1 MAVPNYVDLVRT
13 HPGFNRL
20 EIGDLLFAE
29 YTCPVNDRFFK
40 KWSHLDCVVHALS
53 GRKTWHT
60 QNGSHTLRAGETL
73 LVKKG
78 CVNIEQ
84 YFDPGFCLIVCFLPD
99 AFVGG
104 IVKEYVGELEAPKA
118 AVDPQVALL
127 PVRPDPAISGYFQS
141 LHAYFAGRERP
152 SEALLRVK
160 LRELV
165 VGLIF
170 SRGNPEI
177 SAYLRSL
184 VSPGGPPLA
193 AIMESNF
200 TCNLSLEE
208 FSRLCHRSLSSFKR
222 EFRRE
227 FGETPGKWL
236 LARRLD
242 HAAALLREGRRNV
255 TEAAFE
261 SGFEDVS
268 HFSRAFKQRFGEPP
282 SRLRAEPAASS
293 QAGVPGGPDEIE
305 GIPSNR

>member
-20 EIGDLLFAE
+20 EIGELLFAE
-29 YTCPVNDRFFK
+29 YTCPVTDRFFK

-60 QNGSHTLRAGETL
+60 QGGSVTLHQGQTL

-78 CVNIEQ
+78 CVNMEQ

-99 AFVGG
+99 AFVGE
-104 IVKEYVGELEAPKA
+104 IAKEHAAQLEAARA
-118 AVDPQVALL
+118 AVDPAVMLL
-127 PVRPDPAISGYFQS
+127 PIHDDPAVAGYFQS
-141 LHAYFAGRERP
+141 LRTYFSGREKP
-152 SEALLRVK
+152 SEPLLRVK

-165 VGLIF
+165 VGLLF
-170 SRGNPEI
+170 SRANTDV

-184 VSPGGPPLA
+184 ATPGGPSIA
-193 AIMESNF
+193 AIMENNF
-200 TCNLSLEE
+200 ACNLSLEE
-208 FSRLCHRSLSSFKR
+208 FARLSHRSLSSFKR

-227 FGETPGKWL
+227 FNETPGKWL

-242 HAAALLREGRRNV
+242 HAAGLLREGRKNV

-261 SGFEDVS
+261 SGFEDLS
-268 HFSRAFKQRFGEPP
+268 HFSRAFKSRFGESP
-282 SRLRAEPAASS
+282 SKLRAEAPLAS
-293 QAGVPGGPDEIE
+293 
-305 GIPSNR
+305 

>member
-40 KWSHLDCVVHALS
+40 KWSHLDCVVHALV
-53 GRKTWHT
+53 GRKVWHT
-60 QNGSHTLRAGETL
+60 QNGSHTLRAGETM

-84 YFDPGFCLIVCFLPD
+84 FFDPGFCLIVCFLPD

-104 IVKEYVGELEAPKA
+104 IVGEYEEELARGSAGRA
-118 AVDPQVALL
+118 AVDPATLL
-127 PVRPDPAISGYFQS
+127 MPVQDDPAISAYFQS
-141 LHAYFAGRERP
+141 LHTYFAGREKP

-165 VGLIF
+165 VGLLF
-170 SRGNPEI
+170 SRSNPEI
-177 SAYLRSL
+177 AAYLRSL
-184 VSPGGPPLA
+184 ATPGGPSIA

-200 TCNLSLEE
+200 TCNLSLED
-208 FSRLCHRSLSSFKR
+208 FARLCHRSLSSFKR
-222 EFRRE
+222 EFGRE

-242 HAAALLREGRRNV
+242 HAAALLREGRKNV

-268 HFSRAFKQRFGEPP
+268 HFSRAFKQKFGEPP
-282 SRLRAEPAASS
+282 SKIRAETSVSP
-293 QAGVPGGPDEIE
+293 
-305 GIPSNR
+305 